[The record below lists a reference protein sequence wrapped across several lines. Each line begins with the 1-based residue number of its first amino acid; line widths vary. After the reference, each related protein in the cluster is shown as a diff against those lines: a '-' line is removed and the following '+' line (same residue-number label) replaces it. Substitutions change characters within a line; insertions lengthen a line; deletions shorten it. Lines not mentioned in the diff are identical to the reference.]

1 MRVALDYRPALVN
14 REGIGRYTREL
25 VRALCALGHGPQL
38 GLFGWTLAGRR
49 VEASELGLER
59 SGARLTRLRVPSRW
73 FPRLCAL
80 SGRGAED
87 FCGGAAL
94 WHHTQ
99 PSLLPV
105 REAREVATIFDC
117 IYARENEFLS
127 REAAASMTASAR
139 EQIRRSRRIL
149 VPSAFVRG
157 ELARTF
163 DVDPARVDVTLLGCD
178 HALRSADAP
187 GVAREGATVLT
198 VSRVDRRKNHVRMLR
213 AFERLREAR
222 RDARWI
228 VAGPAGHGAEDF
240 ARACAASPARD
251 AIERRVDV
259 PERELAVL
267 HARARAFWFT
277 SLDEG
282 FGLPPLEAMARGV
295 PTLASTCA
303 SLPEVL
309 GDGAVLL
316 DPDDDEGL
324 ARATLEILDDPAR
337 ADELVRRGRARA
349 AELSWASCARST
361 WSAYERAL
369 AEPSA

>member
-14 REGIGRYTREL
+14 REGIGRYVREL
-25 VRALCALGHGPQL
+25 VRALAELGHGPEL
-38 GLFGWTLAGRR
+38 GLFGWTLAARR
-49 VEASELGLER
+49 VPRAELGLAR
-59 SGARLTRLRVPSRW
+59 SGARLSRWRFPSRH

-105 REAREVATIFDC
+105 RAALEVATIFDC
-117 IYARENEFLS
+117 IYARPNDFLS

-139 EQIRRSRRIL
+139 EQVRRSRRIL
-149 VPSAFVRG
+149 VPSAFVRD
-157 ELARTF
+157 ELVRTF
-163 DVDPARVDVTLLGCD
+163 DIDPARIDVTLLGCD
-178 HALRSADAP
+178 HALRGECPA
-187 GVAREGATVLT
+187 GVAREPATVLT

-213 AFERLREAR
+213 AFERLRGAR
-222 RDARWI
+222 GDARWI

-240 ARACAASPARD
+240 EHACAVSSDRD

-259 PERELAVL
+259 PERELAAL
-267 HARARAFWFT
+267 HARAQAFWFT

-282 FGLPPLEAMARGV
+282 FGLPPLEAMARGL
-295 PTLASTCA
+295 PTISSTRA

-309 GDGAVLL
+309 GNGAVLL

-324 ARATLEILDDPAR
+324 ARETLALFDDPAR
-337 ADELVRRGRARA
+337 AAELAARGRARA
-349 AELSWASCARST
+349 AELSWKRCAEATWASYA
-361 WSAYERAL
+361 RAL
-369 AEPSA
+369 G